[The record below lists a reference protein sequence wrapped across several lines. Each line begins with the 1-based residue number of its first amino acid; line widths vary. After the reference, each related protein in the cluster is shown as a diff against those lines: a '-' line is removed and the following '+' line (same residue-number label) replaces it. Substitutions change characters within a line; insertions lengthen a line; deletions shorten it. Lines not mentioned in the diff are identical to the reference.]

1 MRAAEAMPGQL
12 TAAAPT
18 ARRGARRHLL
28 LLLLAALLLVAFACS
43 IMFGVRSI
51 TVSDAVGGL
60 LGYTDTAD
68 QAAAAARLPRTV
80 LGVAVGA
87 ALAIAGA
94 TMQAVTRNPLADPGI
109 FGVLA
114 GASLA
119 VVIGMTFFGVVNPV
133 TIMVL
138 AILGSAAAAVFVYV
152 VGSLGREGAT
162 PLKLALAGAATSAAL
177 AALISAILLPRIDVM
192 DSYRHWQIGGV
203 AGASWDRLAMAGPL
217 LAAGAIIC
225 LLSARGMNALA
236 LGDEMA
242 TGLGERVLR
251 TRIISSL
258 GAVILCGVATALAGP
273 IAFVGLIVPHLCRLL
288 VGTDHRW
295 LLPFSAL
302 AGAALLISAD
312 TLGRVLTRPSEIAV
326 GIIMPII
333 GAPVFIWIVRRQR
346 VREL

>member
-1 MRAAEAMPGQL
+1 MPGQL

-119 VVIGMTFFGVVNPV
+119 VVVGMTFFGVVNPV

-217 LAAGAIIC
+217 LASGAIIC

-251 TRIISSL
+251 TRIIRSL

>member
-1 MRAAEAMPGQL
+1 MTE
-12 TAAAPT
+12 PT
-18 ARRGARRHLL
+18 AVARGRSRASGRSRSLA
-28 LLLLAALLLVAFACS
+28 LLLALLALAFIGS

-51 TVSDAVGGL
+51 SASDAMAGL
-60 LGYTDTAD
+60 LGSTETAE
-68 QAAAAARLPRTV
+68 QAAAAARFPRTV
-80 LGVAVGA
+80 LGIAVGA
-87 ALAIAGA
+87 ALAVAGT

-109 FGVLA
+109 FGVLS

-119 VVIGMTFFGVVNPV
+119 VVVGMTFFGVVNPV

-138 AILGSAAAAVFVYV
+138 AIIGAAAASVFVYV
-152 VGSLGREGAT
+152 VGSLGRAGAT

-177 AALISAILLPRIDVM
+177 SALVSAVLLPRIDVM

-203 AGASWDRLAMAGPL
+203 AGVSWDRLALGAPL
-217 LAAGAIIC
+217 LAVGAIIC
-225 LLSARGMNALA
+225 LLMARGMNALA

-242 TGLGERVLR
+242 SGLGERVLR
-251 TRIISSL
+251 TRIVSSI

-273 IAFVGLIVPHLCRLL
+273 IAFVGLIVPHMCRLL

-295 LLPFSAL
+295 LIPFSAL
-302 AGAALLISAD
+302 AGAALLVSAD
-312 TLGRVLTRPSEIAV
+312 TLGGVMTRPSEIAV

-333 GAPVFIWIVRRQR
+333 GAPFFIWIVRRQR